1 MDTAAI
7 VESLRGQAAQLRQS
21 GLSEQEFATE
31 LAYLLFLKL
40 LDETDAANELPDGYR
55 WKDLTAKQGTEQ
67 RTFYSELLLRLGTE
81 GSARVKPMF
90 ASSST
95 RLDSPRT
102 LHKLVTDIDALDWFA
117 AREQGGLAKMY
128 EGLLEAHASNA
139 KSKSGGYF
147 TPRALIQAM
156 VRVVKP
162 QPGEVVQDPAAG
174 TGGFLIAADAYIQQ
188 ETDGLSQLSRELAE
202 FQVHRAFVGLELEPR
217 AHRPGLM
224 NMMLHG
230 TSAPLELTAN
240 IRRGNTLTREG
251 IDLGAADVIL
261 TNPPFGATRGG
272 GKPARDDFTFP
283 TSDWPLSF
291 LQHVY
296 RSLRLP
302 RSDQPGGRAAVV
314 VPDNVLFN
322 EQNGG
327 IEIRRDLMEK
337 CNLHTILR
345 LPADL
350 FANGTKTNVLFF
362 HRGARDTGSTTST
375 SIYDLRTNVPSFGKR
390 NPMLLEHFADFLR
403 AHGDDPYGR
412 SARSDDGVTGRFR
425 RFSREDI
432 ARLGDNLNI
441 TWLRDESQARAED
454 LPDPDAIAE
463 QIAQQLEDALGEMK
477 ALREILAEK

>member
-1 MDTAAI
+1 
-7 VESLRGQAAQLRQS
+7 
-21 GLSEQEFATE
+21 
-31 LAYLLFLKL
+31 
-40 LDETDAANELPDGYR
+40 
-55 WKDLTAKQGTEQ
+55 
-67 RTFYSELLLRLGTE
+67 
-81 GSARVKPMF
+81 VKPMY
-90 ASSST
+90 ANAST

-102 LHKLVTDIDALDWFA
+102 LHKLVTDIDALDWFG
-117 AREQGGLAKMY
+117 AREQGELAKMY
-128 EGLLEAHASNA
+128 ESLLEAHASNTR
-139 KSKSGGYF
+139 SKSGGYF

-156 VRVVKP
+156 VRVLKP
-162 QPGEVVQDPAAG
+162 RPGEVVQDPAAG
-174 TGGFLIAADAYIQQ
+174 TGGFLIAADAYIKR
-188 ETDGLSQLSRELAE
+188 ETDGLSQLPRELAE
-202 FQVHRAFVGLELEPR
+202 FQVHRAFVGLELEAR

-251 IDLGAADVIL
+251 IELGAADVIL
-261 TNPPFGATRGG
+261 TNPPFGATKGG

-283 TSDWPLSF
+283 TSDWPLCF
-291 LQHVY
+291 LQHAY

-327 IEIRRDLMEK
+327 IEIRRDLMDK

-345 LPADL
+345 LPAGL

-375 SIYDLRTNVPSFGKR
+375 WIYDLRTNVPSFGKR
-390 NPMLLEHFADFLR
+390 NPMLLEHFAGFLR

-412 SARSDDGVTGRFR
+412 SPRSDEGVTGRFR
-425 RFSREDI
+425 AFSREAL
-432 ARLGDNLNI
+432 ARGADNLDI
-441 TWLRDESQARAED
+441 TWLRDESGAGAED
-454 LPDPDAIAE
+454 LPDPDVIAE
-463 QIAQQLEDALGEMK
+463 KIAQQLEAALGEMR